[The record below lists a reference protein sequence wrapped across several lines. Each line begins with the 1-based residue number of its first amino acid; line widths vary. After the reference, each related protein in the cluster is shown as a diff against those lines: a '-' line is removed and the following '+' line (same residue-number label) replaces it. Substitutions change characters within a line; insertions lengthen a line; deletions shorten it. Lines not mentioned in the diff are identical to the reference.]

1 MHDYLRNENLQ
12 NRAQMN
18 NVPLNISKQE
28 LKDFFSISILSQH
41 SRVINSTAVTALN
54 KSRKKDGW
62 KHKFD
67 IYVFVYNLH
76 PTDIMHKFSHLVLPK
91 SFHQS
96 PLTSKISKC
105 LHKSSKSP
113 KHSALI
119 NNLGNKSQVSQQQSN
134 TFTEWSIVFPQWKC
148 SCLFQRKTKGHSMT
162 QNMYII
168 HISNQRTQVDD
179 WHHLSIHF
187 PRFLA
192 KGNET
197 WHLGAE

>member
-1 MHDYLRNENLQ
+1 
-12 NRAQMN
+12 MN

-28 LKDFFSISILSQH
+28 LKDFFSISILSQR

-134 TFTEWSIVFPQWKC
+134 TFTEWSIAFPQWKC
-148 SCLFQRKTKGHSMT
+148 SCLFQMKTKGTLNDTEHVHHS
-162 QNMYII
+162 
-168 HISNQRTQVDD
+168 
-179 WHHLSIHF
+179 HF
-187 PRFLA
+187 KSENTSGWLA
-192 KGNET
+192 PSVHSFSKIPGKREWNLT
-197 WHLGAE
+197 FRSRVNF